1 MAVAAGSYAGA
12 ELEGAADGDG
22 GGEKDHPQRACC
34 VRPPLAPAVGRR
46 LLQAALDLRLLV
58 VLLLAAVAVAEE
70 KRLRRRGGPDH
81 PGLHIVCGPHYTHC
95 VLVLVP
101 TNVR

>member
-1 MAVAAGSYAGA
+1 
-12 ELEGAADGDG
+12 
-22 GGEKDHPQRACC
+22 
-34 VRPPLAPAVGRR
+34 
-46 LLQAALDLRLLV
+46 
-58 VLLLAAVAVAEE
+58 VAVAEE